1 MILCPYNIIVRLNI
15 LYGGFMNISILKNK
29 NLRLVLLG
37 KFVSEFGTYMQSFA
51 LSLYVL
57 EKTGSATLFASVIV
71 ISTIPRIVLMP
82 FAGVIADR
90 FSRKKMIILMDIL
103 SGLSILAIASIFY
116 LQADLSLAMIY
127 AIVILLN
134 AINVFFSPAMN
145 SIIPD
150 IVKKRNLADSN
161 SLTELVG
168 AIIHVI
174 APIAAGFLYAG
185 FGLLL
190 IMVVN
195 AISFLLSALSESFI
209 RIEKE
214 SIKTGDD
221 KEKFFSSF
229 MSGLRFIKSMP
240 EFILIIIIA
249 VLANFALIPIFS
261 IALPIVILRD
271 FSLSETVYGFSSSLM
286 TIGMFLGPLFAAKII
301 KKNHYSSLVTTV
313 LSFDGIVCFLIALCS
328 INGLFPNIFFNLS
341 IMLFLT
347 NLLLISIIWVNISLA
362 TFRQQ
367 KVPGDMQGRIFSVMS
382 MFSMVASPFG
392 QALMGMLLDN
402 NKSYII
408 IGIYALVLVFTG
420 LLAKIGFA
428 RLIKNGRMDTSL
440 LPET

>member
-1 MILCPYNIIVRLNI
+1 
-15 LYGGFMNISILKNK
+15 MNISILKNK

-161 SLTELVG
+161 SVTELVG

-174 APIAAGFLYAG
+174 APIAAGFLYTG

-229 MSGLRFIKSMP
+229 MSGLHFIKSMP
-240 EFILIIIIA
+240 EFILIIVIA

-301 KKNHYSSLVTTV
+301 KKTHYSSLVTTV

-367 KVPGDMQGRIFSVMS
+367 TVPKDMQGRIFSVMG
-382 MFSMVASPFG
+382 MFSMVASPLG
-392 QALMGMLLDN
+392 QALMGMLLDS